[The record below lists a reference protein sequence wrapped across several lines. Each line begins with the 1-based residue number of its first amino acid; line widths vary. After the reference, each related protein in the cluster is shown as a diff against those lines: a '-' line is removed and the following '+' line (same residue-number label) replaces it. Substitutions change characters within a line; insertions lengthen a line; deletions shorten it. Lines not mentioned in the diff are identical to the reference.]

1 MPTSKELQSI
11 ALGIAMLIVWTVAEF
26 HTQGRSQGEKITSQS
41 NGGHPLMSPV
51 RTDAGP
57 KELEPAP

>member
-11 ALGIAMLIVWTVAEF
+11 ALGVAMLIVWTGAAF
-26 HTQGRSQGEKITSQS
+26 HTQGRSQGEKITSQQMEV
-41 NGGHPLMSPV
+41 PPMSPV
-51 RTDAGP
+51 RTDAVH